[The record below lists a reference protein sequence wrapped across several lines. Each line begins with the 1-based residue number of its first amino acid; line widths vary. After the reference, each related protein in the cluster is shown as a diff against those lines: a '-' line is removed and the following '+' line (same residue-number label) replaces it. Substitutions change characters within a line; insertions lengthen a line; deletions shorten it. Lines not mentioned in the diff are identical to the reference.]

1 MARAKDAPAET
12 PAPDTVRV
20 TAVCRV
26 RLDDIEAGPGQQF
39 DCSQAQAEELYALGA
54 ICAGF
59 QVQDKG

>member
-1 MARAKDAPAET
+1 MARAKDT

-39 DCSQAQAEELYALGA
+39 DCSQATAEQLYAAGA
-54 ICAGF
+54 IEGGF
-59 QVQDKG
+59 QVKAEG

>member
-1 MARAKDAPAET
+1 MARAKDTPAET

-39 DCSQAQAEELYALGA
+39 DCTQSQADALYAAGA
-54 ICAGF
+54 IEGGF
-59 QVQDKG
+59 QVKAQG